1 MTTCGNGKKR
11 KRGALPKEDLT
22 GHTFGELTALYPTE
36 QRSGSSVVWA
46 CRCSCGKLVYVS
58 RPHLLSGITKSCGH
72 AKLVD
77 LRGKRSGRLVGV
89 KMMKQR
95 YAGFVMWLCKCD
107 CGSVF
112 LLSSSG
118 LKYNRVKSCGCLG
131 KKQNARCPGCGR
143 YFPITLDGTPTPQ
156 FCPDCA
162 PKYAGRNWRVCPVCH
177 KLFPSP
183 PSSNAIT
190 CSAACSSVW
199 KSLTHKGLRV
209 NWSDESRQR
218 LSAKG
223 KTENLKLG
231 TAAAQ
236 RAPIAG
242 RFETNQ
248 NAKIWT
254 LVDPC
259 GNKITVR
266 NLILWARENTDLF
279 GKPEGDHSAHQ
290 IASGFQAIALTM
302 CGKRKT
308 PAMSYFG
315 WTLKCPPEPAE

>member
-143 YFPITLDGTPTPQ
+143 YFP
-156 FCPDCA
+156 
-162 PKYAGRNWRVCPVCH
+162 
-177 KLFPSP
+177 
-183 PSSNAIT
+183 
-190 CSAACSSVW
+190 
-199 KSLTHKGLRV
+199 
-209 NWSDESRQR
+209 
-218 LSAKG
+218 
-223 KTENLKLG
+223 
-231 TAAAQ
+231 
-236 RAPIAG
+236 
-242 RFETNQ
+242 
-248 NAKIWT
+248 
-254 LVDPC
+254 
-259 GNKITVR
+259 
-266 NLILWARENTDLF
+266 
-279 GKPEGDHSAHQ
+279 DHSGRHPD
-290 IASGFQAIALTM
+290 ASILP
-302 CGKRKT
+302 R
-308 PAMSYFG
+308 
-315 WTLKCPPEPAE
+315 LRAEVRGAKLEGLSCVS

>member
-1 MTTCGNGKKR
+1 MT
-11 KRGALPKEDLT
+11 
-22 GHTFGELTALYPTE
+22 
-36 QRSGSSVVWA
+36 
-46 CRCSCGKLVYVS
+46 
-58 RPHLLSGITKSCGH
+58 
-72 AKLVD
+72 
-77 LRGKRSGRLVGV
+77 
-89 KMMKQR
+89 
-95 YAGFVMWLCKCD
+95 
-107 CGSVF
+107 SVF

-236 RAPIAG
+236 RSPIAG

-266 NLILWARENTDLF
+266 NLILWARENTGGRSLSPPDCFRLP
-279 GKPEGDHSAHQ
+279 GNRTHYV
-290 IASGFQAIALTM
+290 
-302 CGKRKT
+302 RKAKN
-308 PAMSYFG
+308 PRHELLRLDAQVPS
-315 WTLKCPPEPAE
+315 